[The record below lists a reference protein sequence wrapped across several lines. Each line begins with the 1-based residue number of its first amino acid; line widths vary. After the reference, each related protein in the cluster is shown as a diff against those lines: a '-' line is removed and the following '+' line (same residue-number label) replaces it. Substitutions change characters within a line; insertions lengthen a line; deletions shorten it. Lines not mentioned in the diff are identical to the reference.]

1 MFRCTQLVFVAVL
14 SLVFLMIN
22 HGNSFS
28 ADPQNEALPE
38 DLGTRKFGA
47 DWESFLGKNSNS
59 YSPEKGIA
67 PWPASGP
74 KILWGARMA
83 EGYSM
88 PAISRG
94 RAFLFDQA
102 KGTARLRCCNSEN
115 GKELWSFTYDSDY
128 QDSYGYSNGP
138 RCYPVVDGARVYILG
153 PEGLLHCINISN
165 GKVIWKINTVVDFN
179 VIQNFF
185 GVGSTP
191 TIDGEL
197 LLVPVGGSPK
207 GSDKN
212 DFSQLKGNGS
222 AVVAFNK
229 YTGKIVYQFSNEL
242 ASYSSP
248 LIATIDN
255 RKYGLHFARG
265 GLIGFEPT
273 TGKQDFFFPWR
284 SRILESVNAATPVVV
299 GNKIFISETYGPG
312 SALLEV
318 NKGAIKVLW
327 DDETRGR
334 DKAMLAHWNTP
345 IHVDGFIYGS
355 SGRHKSN
362 AELRCIE
369 LNTGKVKWSVPELT
383 RCSLLQVDGHFICQA
398 EDGLLYLIKI
408 NPEKFEKV
416 SVASLSA
423 NGVSLLQEPC
433 WSAPVLSHGL
443 LYVRGR
449 NTLICI
455 DLMQQ

>member
-22 HGNSFS
+22 PGNSFS

-165 GKVIWKINTVVDFN
+165 GKVIWKINTVADFN

-265 GLIGFEPT
+265 GLIGFEPA

>member
-1 MFRCTQLVFVAVL
+1 
-14 SLVFLMIN
+14 
-22 HGNSFS
+22 
-28 ADPQNEALPE
+28 
-38 DLGTRKFGA
+38 
-47 DWESFLGKNSNS
+47 
-59 YSPEKGIA
+59 
-67 PWPASGP
+67 
-74 KILWGARMA
+74 
-83 EGYSM
+83 
-88 PAISRG
+88 
-94 RAFLFDQA
+94 
-102 KGTARLRCCNSEN
+102 
-115 GKELWSFTYDSDY
+115 
-128 QDSYGYSNGP
+128 
-138 RCYPVVDGARVYILG
+138 
-153 PEGLLHCINISN
+153 
-165 GKVIWKINTVVDFN
+165 
-179 VIQNFF
+179 
-185 GVGSTP
+185 
-191 TIDGEL
+191 
-197 LLVPVGGSPK
+197 
-207 GSDKN
+207 
-212 DFSQLKGNGS
+212 
-222 AVVAFNK
+222 
-229 YTGKIVYQFSNEL
+229 
-242 ASYSSP
+242 
-248 LIATIDN
+248 
-255 RKYGLHFARG
+255 LHFARG
-265 GLIGFEPT
+265 GLIGFEPA

>member
-1 MFRCTQLVFVAVL
+1 MFRCTLLAFVAVL
-14 SLVFLMIN
+14 SLVFFMIN
-22 HGNSFS
+22 PGNSFS

-67 PWPASGP
+67 PWPALGP

-165 GKVIWKINTVVDFN
+165 GKVIWKINTVADFN

-265 GLIGFEPT
+265 GLIGFEPA

>member
-1 MFRCTQLVFVAVL
+1 MFRCTLLAFVAVL
-14 SLVFLMIN
+14 SLVFFMIN
-22 HGNSFS
+22 PGNSFS
-28 ADPQNEALPE
+28 ADPQNEALPD

-165 GKVIWKINTVVDFN
+165 GKVIWKINTVADFN

-265 GLIGFEPT
+265 GLIGFEPA

>member
-1 MFRCTQLVFVAVL
+1 MFRCTQLAFIAVL

-22 HGNSFS
+22 PRDSFS

-165 GKVIWKINTVVDFN
+165 GKVIWKINTVADFN

-265 GLIGFEPT
+265 GLIGFEPA

>member
-14 SLVFLMIN
+14 SLVFLIIN
-22 HGNSFS
+22 PGNSFS

-165 GKVIWKINTVVDFN
+165 GKVIWKINTVADFN

-265 GLIGFEPT
+265 GLIGFEPA

>member
-14 SLVFLMIN
+14 SLVFLIIN
-22 HGNSFS
+22 PGNSFS

-59 YSPEKGIA
+59 SSPEKGIA

-165 GKVIWKINTVVDFN
+165 GKVIWKINTVADFN

-265 GLIGFEPT
+265 GLIGFEPA

>member
-1 MFRCTQLVFVAVL
+1 
-14 SLVFLMIN
+14 
-22 HGNSFS
+22 
-28 ADPQNEALPE
+28 
-38 DLGTRKFGA
+38 
-47 DWESFLGKNSNS
+47 
-59 YSPEKGIA
+59 
-67 PWPASGP
+67 
-74 KILWGARMA
+74 MA

-165 GKVIWKINTVVDFN
+165 GKVIWKINTVADFN

-265 GLIGFEPT
+265 GLIGFEPA

-284 SRILESVNAATPVVV
+284 SRTLESVNAATPVVV

-318 NKGAIKVLW
+318 NKGAVKVLW

-383 RCSLLQVDGHFICQA
+383 RCSLLHVDGHFICQA
-398 EDGLLYLIKI
+398 EDGMLYLIKI

-416 SVASLSA
+416 SVASLSS

-433 WSAPVLSHGL
+433 WSAPVLAHGL

>member
-1 MFRCTQLVFVAVL
+1 MLRLIPLAFAGFIA
-14 SLVFLMIN
+14 FLFLIATP
-22 HGNSFS
+22 FETYC
-28 ADPQNEALPE
+28 AEPQNEVLPE
-38 DLGTRKFGA
+38 DLGTRKFGS

-59 YSPEKGIA
+59 VSSEKGIT

-74 KILWGARMA
+74 KIIWGARMA

-115 GKELWSFTYDSDY
+115 GKELWAFTYDSDY
-128 QDSYGYSNGP
+128 QDLYGYSNGP

-153 PEGLLHCINISN
+153 PEGLLHCINIAN
-165 GKVIWKINTVVDFN
+165 GKVLWKINTVADFG
-179 VIQNFF
+179 VVQNFF

-191 TIDGEL
+191 TIEGNF

-212 DFSQLKGNGS
+212 DFTQLKGNGS
-222 AVVAFNK
+222 ALVAFDK
-229 YTGKIVYQFSNEL
+229 YTGKIVYQFSDEL

-255 RKYGLHFARG
+255 RKYGLHLARG
-265 GLIGFEPT
+265 GLIGFEPA

-284 SRILESVNAATPVVV
+284 SRTLESVNAATPVVI

-318 NKGAIKVLW
+318 NKGAVKVLW
-327 DDETRGR
+327 DDEARGR
-334 DKAMLAHWNTP
+334 NQSMLAHWNTP

-398 EDGLLYLIKI
+398 EDGRLYLIKI

-416 SVASLSA
+416 SVAELSA
-423 NGVSLLQEPC
+423 NGVPLLQEPC

-455 DLMQQ
+455 DLIQQ

>member
-14 SLVFLMIN
+14 SLVFLIIN
-22 HGNSFS
+22 PGNSFS

-67 PWPASGP
+67 PWPALGP

-165 GKVIWKINTVVDFN
+165 GKVIWKINTVADFN

-265 GLIGFEPT
+265 GLIGFEPA

>member
-22 HGNSFS
+22 PRDSFS

-59 YSPEKGIA
+59 FSPEKGIS

-165 GKVIWKINTVVDFN
+165 GKVIWKINTVADFN

-265 GLIGFEPT
+265 GLIGFEPA

>member
-1 MFRCTQLVFVAVL
+1 MFRCTLLAFVAVL
-14 SLVFLMIN
+14 SLVFFMIN
-22 HGNSFS
+22 PGNSFS

-165 GKVIWKINTVVDFN
+165 GKVIWKINTVADFN

-265 GLIGFEPT
+265 GLIGFEPA

>member
-1 MFRCTQLVFVAVL
+1 MFRCTQLAFVAVL
-14 SLVFLMIN
+14 SVVFFMIN
-22 HGNSFS
+22 PGNTFS
-28 ADPQNEALPE
+28 ADPQDEALPD

-59 YSPEKGIA
+59 FSPEKGIS

-265 GLIGFEPT
+265 GLIGFEPA

-318 NKGAIKVLW
+318 NKGTIKVLW

>member
-1 MFRCTQLVFVAVL
+1 LVFVAVL
-14 SLVFLMIN
+14 SLVFLIIN
-22 HGNSFS
+22 PGNSFS

-165 GKVIWKINTVVDFN
+165 GKVIWKINTVADFN

-265 GLIGFEPT
+265 GLIGFEPA

>member
-1 MFRCTQLVFVAVL
+1 MFRCTLLAFVAVL

-22 HGNSFS
+22 PGNSFS

-165 GKVIWKINTVVDFN
+165 GKVIWKINTVADFN

-265 GLIGFEPT
+265 GLIGFEPA

>member
-22 HGNSFS
+22 PGNSFS

-165 GKVIWKINTVVDFN
+165 GKVIWKINTVADFN

>member
-22 HGNSFS
+22 PRDSFS

-165 GKVIWKINTVVDFN
+165 GKVIWKINTVADFN

-265 GLIGFEPT
+265 GLIGFEPA

>member
-1 MFRCTQLVFVAVL
+1 MFRLTLLA
-14 SLVFLMIN
+14 FL
-22 HGNSFS
+22 SFS
-28 ADPQNEALPE
+28 ALLFLVVIPCKSVGADLKKESLPD
-38 DLGTRKFGA
+38 DLGTRKFGS
-47 DWESFLGKNSNS
+47 DWESFLGKQTNSF
-59 YSPEKGIA
+59 SPEKGIT

-74 KILWGARMA
+74 KILWGAQMA

-115 GKELWSFTYDSDY
+115 GKELWAFTYDSDY
-128 QDSYGYSNGP
+128 QDLYGYSNGP
-138 RCYPVVDGARVYILG
+138 RSYPVVDGARVYILG
-153 PEGLLHCINISN
+153 PEGLLHCIDIKT
-165 GKVIWKINTVVDFN
+165 GKVLWKVNTVTDFG
-179 VIQNFF
+179 VVQNFF

-191 TIDGEL
+191 VIDEGL

-212 DFSQLKGNGS
+212 DFTQLKGNGS
-222 AVVAFNK
+222 ALVAFDK
-229 YTGKIVYQFSNEL
+229 YTGKIVYQFSDEL

-248 LIATIDN
+248 LITTIDN
-255 RKYGLHFARG
+255 RKYGLYLSRG
-265 GLIGFEPT
+265 GLIGFQPA

-284 SRILESVNAATPVVV
+284 SRILESVNAATPVVI

-318 NKGAIKVLW
+318 NKGAVKVLW

-334 DKAMLAHWNTP
+334 NQSMLAHWNTP

-398 EDGLLYLIKI
+398 EDGRLYLIKI
-408 NPEKFEKV
+408 NPEKFEKI
-416 SVASLSA
+416 SVAELSA
-423 NGVSLLQEPC
+423 NGVPLLQEPC

-455 DLMQQ
+455 DLIQQ

>member
-22 HGNSFS
+22 PGNSFS
-28 ADPQNEALPE
+28 ADPQNEALPD

-165 GKVIWKINTVVDFN
+165 GKVIWKINTVADFN

-265 GLIGFEPT
+265 GLIGFEPA

>member
-14 SLVFLMIN
+14 SLVFFMIN
-22 HGNSFS
+22 PGNSFS

-165 GKVIWKINTVVDFN
+165 GKVIWKINTVADFN

-265 GLIGFEPT
+265 GLIGFEPA

>member
-1 MFRCTQLVFVAVL
+1 MFRCTQLAFVAVL
-14 SLVFLMIN
+14 SVVFFMIN
-22 HGNSFS
+22 PGDTFS
-28 ADPQNEALPE
+28 ADPQNEALPD
-38 DLGTRKFGA
+38 DLGTRKFGT
-47 DWESFLGKNSNS
+47 DWESFLGKNTNS

-153 PEGLLHCINISN
+153 PEGLLHCINIAN
-165 GKVIWKINTVVDFN
+165 GKVLWKINTVTDFN

-255 RKYGLHFARG
+255 RKYGLHLARG
-265 GLIGFEPT
+265 GLIGFEPA

>member
-1 MFRCTQLVFVAVL
+1 MFRLTPLAFAGFI
-14 SLVFLMIN
+14 VFLFLIAN
-22 HGNSFS
+22 LFK
-28 ADPQNEALPE
+28 ADGAEPQNEVLPE
-38 DLGTRKFGA
+38 DLGTRKFGQ

-59 YSPEKGIA
+59 FSPEKGIT
-67 PWPASGP
+67 PWPAPGP
-74 KILWGARMA
+74 KIIWGVRMA
-83 EGYSM
+83 DGYSM

-115 GKELWSFTYDSDY
+115 GKELWAFTYDSDY
-128 QDSYGYSNGP
+128 QDLYGYSNGP

-153 PEGLLHCINISN
+153 PEGLLHCIEIKT
-165 GKVIWKINTVVDFN
+165 GKLLWKVNTVVDFG
-179 VIQNFF
+179 VAQNFF

-191 TIDGEL
+191 IIEGNL

-212 DFSQLKGNGS
+212 DFAGLKGNGS
-222 AVVAFNK
+222 ALVAFDK
-229 YTGKIVYQFSNEL
+229 YTGKVVYQFSNEL

-248 LIATIDN
+248 LVATIEN
-255 RKYGLHFARG
+255 RRYGLHFARG
-265 GLIGFEPT
+265 GLIGFEPA

-284 SRILESVNAATPVVV
+284 SRTLESVNAATPVVV

-318 NKGAIKVLW
+318 NKGAVKVLW

-398 EDGLLYLIKI
+398 EDGRLYLIKI

-416 SVASLSA
+416 SVAELSA
-423 NGVSLLQEPC
+423 NGVPLLQEPC

-455 DLMQQ
+455 DLIQQ

>member
-1 MFRCTQLVFVAVL
+1 MFRLIPFIFVAISALLFMFVTPCKGIGADTQIE
-14 SLVFLMIN
+14 SLP
-22 HGNSFS
+22 
-28 ADPQNEALPE
+28 D
-38 DLGTRKFGA
+38 DLGTRKFGF
-47 DWESFLGKNSNS
+47 DWESFLGKNNNS
-59 YSPEKGIA
+59 FSPEKGIT

-94 RAFLFDQA
+94 RAFLFDQTKGIA
-102 KGTARLRCCNSEN
+102 KLRCCNSES
-115 GKELWSFTYDSDY
+115 GKELWAFTYESDY

-138 RCYPVVDGARVYILG
+138 RSYPVVDGARVYILG
-153 PEGLLHCINISN
+153 PEGLLHCVDIST
-165 GKVIWKINTVVDFN
+165 GKALWKINTVIDFG
-179 VIQNFF
+179 VVQNFF

-191 TIDGEL
+191 IIDGRL

-212 DFSQLKGNGS
+212 DFTQLKGNGS
-222 AVVAFNK
+222 GIVAFDK
-229 YTGKIVYQFSNEL
+229 FTGKIVYKFSDEL

-248 LIATIDN
+248 LITTIDN
-255 RKYGLHFARG
+255 RKYGLHFSRG
-265 GLIGFEPT
+265 GLIGFEPA

-284 SRILESVNAATPVVV
+284 SRILESVNAATPVVI

-318 NKGAIKVLW
+318 SKGAVKVLW

-334 DKAMLAHWNTP
+334 DKSLMVHWNTP
-345 IHVDGFIYGS
+345 IHVDGFVYAS
-355 SGRHKSN
+355 SGRNKSN
-362 AELRCIE
+362 ADLRCIE
-369 LNTGKVKWSVPELT
+369 LNTGKVKWSVPNLT

-408 NPEKFEKV
+408 NPEKFEKI
-416 SVASLSA
+416 SVAAFSA
-423 NGVSLLQEPC
+423 NGVPLLQEPC
-433 WSAPVLSHGL
+433 WSAPVLAHGL

>member
-1 MFRCTQLVFVAVL
+1 MFRCTQLAFVAVL

-22 HGNSFS
+22 PGNSFS
-28 ADPQNEALPE
+28 ADPQNEALPD

-59 YSPEKGIA
+59 FSPEKGIS
-67 PWPASGP
+67 PWPAAGP

-128 QDSYGYSNGP
+128 QDLYGYSNGP

-153 PEGLLHCINISN
+153 PEGLLHCINIVN
-165 GKVIWKINTVVDFN
+165 GKVIWKINTVTDFN
-179 VIQNFF
+179 VVQNFF

-197 LLVPVGGSPK
+197 LLVAVGGSPK

-212 DFSQLKGNGS
+212 DFTQLKGNGS

-265 GLIGFEPT
+265 GLIGFEPA

-284 SRILESVNAATPVVV
+284 SRILESVNAATPVVI

-318 NKGAIKVLW
+318 NKGAVKVLW

-334 DKAMLAHWNTP
+334 NQSMLAHWNTP

-416 SVASLSA
+416 SVASLLA

>member
-1 MFRCTQLVFVAVL
+1 MFRCTQLAFIAVL
-14 SLVFLMIN
+14 SLVFLTIN
-22 HGNSFS
+22 PGDTFS
-28 ADPQNEALPE
+28 ADPQNEALPD

-47 DWESFLGKNSNS
+47 DWESFLGKNTNS

-265 GLIGFEPT
+265 GLIGFEPA

>member
-22 HGNSFS
+22 PGNSFS

>member
-1 MFRCTQLVFVAVL
+1 LVFVAVL
-14 SLVFLMIN
+14 SLVFLIIN
-22 HGNSFS
+22 PGNSFS

-67 PWPASGP
+67 PWPALGP

-165 GKVIWKINTVVDFN
+165 GKVIWKINTVADFN

-265 GLIGFEPT
+265 GLIGFEPA

>member
-1 MFRCTQLVFVAVL
+1 MFRCSQLAFVAVL
-14 SLVFLMIN
+14 SLVYLMIN
-22 HGNSFS
+22 PGNSFS
-28 ADPQNEALPE
+28 ADPQNEALPD

-47 DWESFLGKNSNS
+47 DWESFLGKNANS
-59 YSPEKGIA
+59 YSPEKVIS

-115 GKELWSFTYDSDY
+115 GKELWSFNYDSDY
-128 QDSYGYSNGP
+128 QDLYGYSNGP

-153 PEGLLHCINISN
+153 PEGLLHCINIAN
-165 GKVIWKINTVVDFN
+165 GKVLWKINTVTDFN
-179 VIQNFF
+179 VVQNFF

-212 DFSQLKGNGS
+212 DFAQLKGNGS

-255 RKYGLHFARG
+255 RKYGLHLARG
-265 GLIGFEPT
+265 GLIGFEPA

-284 SRILESVNAATPVVV
+284 SRTLESVNAATPVVV

-362 AELRCIE
+362 A
-369 LNTGKVKWSVPELT
+369 
-383 RCSLLQVDGHFICQA
+383 
-398 EDGLLYLIKI
+398 
-408 NPEKFEKV
+408 
-416 SVASLSA
+416 
-423 NGVSLLQEPC
+423 
-433 WSAPVLSHGL
+433 
-443 LYVRGR
+443 
-449 NTLICI
+449 
-455 DLMQQ
+455 

>member
-1 MFRCTQLVFVAVL
+1 MFRCTQLAFIAVL
-14 SLVFLMIN
+14 SLVFLTIN
-22 HGNSFS
+22 PGDTFS
-28 ADPQNEALPE
+28 ADPQNEALPD

-47 DWESFLGKNSNS
+47 DWESFLGKNTNS

-165 GKVIWKINTVVDFN
+165 GKVIWKINTVADFN

-265 GLIGFEPT
+265 GLIGFEPA

>member
-1 MFRCTQLVFVAVL
+1 LAFIAVL
-14 SLVFLMIN
+14 SLVFLTIN
-22 HGNSFS
+22 PGDTFS
-28 ADPQNEALPE
+28 ADPQNEALPD

-47 DWESFLGKNSNS
+47 DWESFLGKNTNS

-265 GLIGFEPT
+265 GLIGFEPA

>member
-1 MFRCTQLVFVAVL
+1 LVFVAVL

-22 HGNSFS
+22 PRDSFS

-165 GKVIWKINTVVDFN
+165 GKVIWKINTVADFN

-265 GLIGFEPT
+265 GLIGFEPA

>member
-1 MFRCTQLVFVAVL
+1 MFRCTQLAFVAVL

-22 HGNSFS
+22 PRDSFS
-28 ADPQNEALPE
+28 ADPQNEALLE
-38 DLGTRKFGA
+38 DLGTRKFGT

-59 YSPEKGIA
+59 SSPEKGIA

-128 QDSYGYSNGP
+128 QDLYGYSNGP
-138 RCYPVVDGARVYILG
+138 RCYPVVDGSRVYILG
-153 PEGLLHCINISN
+153 PEGLLHCINIAN
-165 GKVIWKINTVVDFN
+165 GKVLWKINTVVDFS
-179 VIQNFF
+179 VVQNFF

-212 DFSQLKGNGS
+212 DFAQLKGNGS
-222 AVVAFNK
+222 GMVAFNK

-265 GLIGFEPT
+265 GLIGFEPA

-284 SRILESVNAATPVVV
+284 SRTLESVNAATPVVV

-318 NKGAIKVLW
+318 NKGAVKVLW

-383 RCSLLQVDGHFICQA
+383 RCSLLHVDGHFICQA
-398 EDGLLYLIKI
+398 EDGMLYLIKI

-416 SVASLSA
+416 SVASLSS

-433 WSAPVLSHGL
+433 WSAPVLAHGL

>member
-1 MFRCTQLVFVAVL
+1 LVFVAVL

-22 HGNSFS
+22 PRDSFS

-165 GKVIWKINTVVDFN
+165 GKVIWKINTVADFN

-248 LIATIDN
+248 LIAAIDN

-265 GLIGFEPT
+265 GLIGFEPA

>member
-1 MFRCTQLVFVAVL
+1 MFRCTQLAFIAVL
-14 SLVFLMIN
+14 SLVFLTIN
-22 HGNSFS
+22 PGDTFS

-165 GKVIWKINTVVDFN
+165 GKVIWKINTVADFN

-265 GLIGFEPT
+265 GLIGFEPA

>member
-1 MFRCTQLVFVAVL
+1 MFRCTQLAFIAVL
-14 SLVFLMIN
+14 SLVFLTIN
-22 HGNSFS
+22 PGDTFS
-28 ADPQNEALPE
+28 ADPQNEALPD

-165 GKVIWKINTVVDFN
+165 GKVIWKINTVADFN

-265 GLIGFEPT
+265 GLIGFEPA

>member
-1 MFRCTQLVFVAVL
+1 MFRLTPLAFAAISAFLYLVATPCQSMGADTQAE
-14 SLVFLMIN
+14 SLP
-22 HGNSFS
+22 
-28 ADPQNEALPE
+28 D
-38 DLGTRKFGA
+38 DLGTRKFGS
-47 DWESFLGKNSNS
+47 DWESFLGKNNNS
-59 YSPEKGIA
+59 FSPEKGIT

-102 KGTARLRCCNSEN
+102 KGIARLRCCNSEN
-115 GKELWSFTYDSDY
+115 GKELWAFNYESDY
-128 QDSYGYSNGP
+128 QDLYGYSNGP

-153 PEGLLHCINISN
+153 PEGKLHCIDISN
-165 GKVIWKINTVVDFN
+165 GKVLWKINTVVDFG
-179 VIQNFF
+179 VVQNFF

-191 TIDGEL
+191 IIDGKL
-197 LLVPVGGSPK
+197 LLVPVGSSPK

-212 DFSQLKGNGS
+212 DFTQLKGNGS
-222 AVVAFNK
+222 GLVAFDK
-229 YTGKIVYQFSNEL
+229 FTGKVVYQFSDEL
-242 ASYSSP
+242 SSYSSP

-255 RKYGLHFARG
+255 RKYGLHLARG
-265 GLIGFEPT
+265 GLIGFEPS

-284 SRILESVNAATPVVV
+284 SRILESVNAATPVVI

-318 NKGAIKVLW
+318 NKGAVKVLW
-327 DDETRGR
+327 DDESRGR
-334 DKAMLAHWNTP
+334 DKAMMAHWNTP

-369 LNTGKVKWSVPELT
+369 LNTGKVKWSVPDLT

-398 EDGLLYLIKI
+398 EDGLLYLLKI

-416 SVASLSA
+416 SVAALTA
-423 NGVSLLQEPC
+423 NGVPILQEPC
-433 WSAPVLSHGL
+433 WSAPVLARGL

>member
-1 MFRCTQLVFVAVL
+1 MFRCSQLAFVTVL
-14 SLVFLMIN
+14 SFVFLMIN
-22 HGNSFS
+22 PGNSFT
-28 ADPQNEALPE
+28 ADPQNEALPD

-47 DWESFLGKNSNS
+47 DWESFLGKNANS
-59 YSPEKGIA
+59 FSPEKGIA

-128 QDSYGYSNGP
+128 QDLYGYSNGP

-265 GLIGFEPT
+265 GLIGFEPA

>member
-1 MFRCTQLVFVAVL
+1 MFRLTPLAFAAISAFLFLVATPCQSMGADTQAE
-14 SLVFLMIN
+14 SLP
-22 HGNSFS
+22 
-28 ADPQNEALPE
+28 D
-38 DLGTRKFGA
+38 DLGTRKFGS
-47 DWESFLGKNSNS
+47 DWESFLGKNNNS
-59 YSPEKGIA
+59 FSPEKGIT

-102 KGTARLRCCNSEN
+102 KGIARLRCCNSEN
-115 GKELWSFTYDSDY
+115 GKELWAFTYESDY
-128 QDSYGYSNGP
+128 QDLYGYSNGP

-153 PEGLLHCINISN
+153 PEGKLHCIDISN
-165 GKVIWKINTVVDFN
+165 GKVLWKINTVVDFG
-179 VIQNFF
+179 VVQNFF

-191 TIDGEL
+191 IIDGKL

-212 DFSQLKGNGS
+212 DFTQLKGNGS
-222 AVVAFNK
+222 GLVAFDK
-229 YTGKIVYQFSNEL
+229 FTGKVVYQFSDEL
-242 ASYSSP
+242 SSYSSP

-255 RKYGLHFARG
+255 RKYGLHLARG
-265 GLIGFEPT
+265 GLIGFEPS

-284 SRILESVNAATPVVV
+284 SRILESVNAATPVVI

-318 NKGAIKVLW
+318 NKGAVKVLW
-327 DDETRGR
+327 DDESRGR
-334 DKAMLAHWNTP
+334 DKAMMAHWNTP

-369 LNTGKVKWSVPELT
+369 LNTGKVKWSVPDLT

-398 EDGLLYLIKI
+398 EDGLLYLLKI

-416 SVASLSA
+416 SVAALTA
-423 NGVSLLQEPC
+423 NGVPILQEPC
-433 WSAPVLSHGL
+433 WSAPVLAHGL